1 MEYTWEI
8 CMLDQMY
15 TLQCTVHCTVGKKK
29 SRSVYQVCGSK
40 RQRIKCGLM
49 KRTGVL
55 YVYGKGEEYV
65 LVSSVARGA
74 DSILAT
80 DASDFFFNLSG
91 S

>member
-40 RQRIKCGLM
+40 RLRIKCGLM

-55 YVYGKGEEYV
+55 YINGKGEEYV